1 MHTRPLAHSLARPL
15 AIAALIALPLPA
27 LAQDAEGPFTLPE
40 LPYAYDALEPVID
53 AETMELHHS
62 RHHQTFVD
70 NLNEAVAEGTL
81 ADDLTVEAIVA
92 AAGTYPDTI
101 RNNAGGHWNH
111 SFFWQIMAPTGEG
124 GAPSEELL
132 AAIEAVYGSLQSF
145 QEAFEEA
152 GANQFGSGWVWLII
166 NDSDELEITTTPNQD
181 NPLMDVAEVQGT
193 PILGNDVWEHAY
205 YLTYNNRRAEY
216 LSSWWD
222 VVNWEE
228 VSAHYSEALAE

>member
-1 MHTRPLAHSLARPL
+1 MHTRRLAHSLARPL
-15 AIAALIALPLPA
+15 AIAALIALPLPV

-92 AAGTYPDTI
+92 AASTYPDTI

-111 SFFWQIMAPTGEG
+111 SFFWEIMAPTGEG

-152 GANQFGSGWVWLII
+152 GTAG
-166 NDSDELEITTTPNQD
+166 
-181 NPLMDVAEVQGT
+181 
-193 PILGNDVWEHAY
+193 
-205 YLTYNNRRAEY
+205 R
-216 LSSWWD
+216 
-222 VVNWEE
+222 
-228 VSAHYSEALAE
+228 SA

>member
-1 MHTRPLAHSLARPL
+1 MQTHFLAHSLARPL
-15 AIAALIALPLPA
+15 AVAALMALPLPA
-27 LAQDAEGPFTLPE
+27 LAQDAEGPFTLPD
-40 LPYAYDALEPVID
+40 LPYAHDALAPVID
-53 AETMELHHS
+53 AETMELHHG
-62 RHHQTFVD
+62 RHHQTYVD
-70 NLNEAVAEGTL
+70 NLNAAVAEGAV
-81 ADDLTVEAIVA
+81 ADDLTLEEIVG
-92 AAGTYPDTI
+92 AAGTYPDAV

-111 SFFWQIMAPTGEG
+111 SFFWRIMAPTGEG

-132 AAIEAVYGSLQSF
+132 VAIEAVYGSLQSF

-152 GANQFGSGWVWLII
+152 GADQFGSGWVWLIV

-181 NPLMDVAEVQGT
+181 NPLMDVAEVRGT

-205 YLTYNNRRAEY
+205 YLTYNNRRADY

-228 VSAHYSEALAE
+228 VSAHYAEALAE